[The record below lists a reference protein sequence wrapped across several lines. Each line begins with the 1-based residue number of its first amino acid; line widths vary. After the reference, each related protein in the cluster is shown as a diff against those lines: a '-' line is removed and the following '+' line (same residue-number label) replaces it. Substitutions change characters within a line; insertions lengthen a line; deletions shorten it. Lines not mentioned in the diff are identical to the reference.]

1 MVKTSTSDRSPLSPT
16 LWPADAFRWYFSLAV
31 ALVLIIASVIP
42 GSVFIALLV
51 AFRVATP
58 NDLRTLSWPLL
69 AGQLAS
75 YAVGLGLLA
84 VVLPPLAQR
93 SLRALGL
100 RVPRASDLAWGAG
113 GAIAM
118 LLAATLTG
126 AAQEA
131 LFHLKADEV
140 QVHWLREARG
150 TLVAGFVF
158 LACVAAPFME
168 ELTFRGFFFNALLRY
183 APVTVAVLLSSIL
196 FGFAHWQPGNAG
208 AIAPLAASGIVL
220 AAVYYRTGSLTA
232 SMLTHALFNLITV
245 VFVLGLHQPV

>member
-1 MVKTSTSDRSPLSPT
+1 VVKTSTSARSPLSPT

-31 ALVLIIASVIP
+31 ALVLVLASVIP
-42 GSVFIALLV
+42 AAVFIALLV
-51 AFRVATP
+51 AFRLATP
-58 NDLRTLSWPLL
+58 HDLRTLSWPLL

-75 YAVGLGLLA
+75 YAVGLALLA
-84 VVLPPLAQR
+84 VVMPPLAQR
-93 SLRALGL
+93 SFRALGL
-100 RVPRASDLAWGAG
+100 RAPRASDLVWGIG
-113 GAIAM
+113 GAVAM

-126 AAQEA
+126 AVQEA

-150 TLVAGFVF
+150 TLIAGFVF

-168 ELTFRGFFFNALLRY
+168 ELTFRAFFFNAMLRY
-183 APVTVAVLLSSIL
+183 TPAAVAVLLSSIL

-220 AAVYYRTGSLTA
+220 ATVYYRSGSLTA
-232 SMLTHALFNLITV
+232 SMLTHALFNFITV
-245 VFVLGLHQPV
+245 VFVLVLHQPV